1 MTSLTPPPE
10 PPVRPRSQTAASG
23 FAFTL
28 RKLLRGLLTAILV
41 PVLLFEEWGWTPL
54 ANLVGR
60 LTHLPLL
67 ARMEDKVRNLP
78 PWGALLAFF
87 VPVLL
92 LLPVKILALFLFS
105 EGHAATGFA
114 VLIGA
119 KLVGTA
125 IVARIFQLVETSL
138 MRIPLFARWYPRWK
152 AWKNRVLYSV
162 RESAPW
168 RAVRAF
174 QEATRQRWRR
184 FWRA

>member
-1 MTSLTPPPE
+1 M
-10 PPVRPRSQTAASG
+10 
-23 FAFTL
+23 L
-28 RKLLRGLLTAILV
+28 RKVLHGLLTAILV

-54 ANLVGR
+54 ADLVGR
-60 LTHLPLL
+60 LTRLPFL
-67 ARMEDKVRNLP
+67 ARVEDKVRNLP
-78 PWGALLAFF
+78 PWSALLVFF

-92 LLPVKILALFLFS
+92 LLPVKVLALFLFS
-105 EGHAATGFA
+105 EGHAVSGCA

-119 KLVGTA
+119 KLIGTA
-125 IVARIFQLVETSL
+125 IVARIFQLVETAL

-152 AWKNRVLYSV
+152 GWKNRVLYSV

-184 FWRA
+184 FWRL